1 MPRTKKRRAEAL
13 EFYLSEIKRLYP
25 NSTVDVMRDTIEGTD
40 GWIEVYVPS
49 RSVIAASG
57 KFARLEN
64 EIDDEYGVRFVT
76 LTMPRNGKAAA

>member
-1 MPRTKKRRAEAL
+1 MARTKKKTAEAL

-25 NSTVDVMRDTIEGTD
+25 SSTVEVSVDTIEGTD
-40 GWIEVYVPS
+40 GWIEVYVPE
-49 RSVIAASG
+49 RSVVAAAG

-64 EIDDEYGVRFVT
+64 KIDDEYGVRFVT